1 MSTLAGPDGNLSQVV
16 PAWKGG
22 HGWSAAEQP
31 EHLSAIAPCGPSRGK
46 PRRWGG
52 SALNMSYKEN
62 VLEGVPADLSNSYL
76 PNHPSWEPV
85 LL

>member
-1 MSTLAGPDGNLSQVV
+1 MSTLAGPGGNLSQVV

-46 PRRWGG
+46 PRRWG
-52 SALNMSYKEN
+52 AQ
-62 VLEGVPADLSNSYL
+62 
-76 PNHPSWEPV
+76 H
-85 LL
+85 